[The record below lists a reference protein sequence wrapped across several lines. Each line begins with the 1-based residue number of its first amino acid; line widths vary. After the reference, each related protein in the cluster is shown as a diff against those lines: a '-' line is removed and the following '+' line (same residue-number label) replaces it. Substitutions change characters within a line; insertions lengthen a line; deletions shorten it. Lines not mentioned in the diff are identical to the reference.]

1 MNKISLVGNL
11 CNDPEM
17 RTTQSGISVCSFRVA
32 VNRRYKDA
40 DGNQKTDYIP
50 VQCWR
55 QLADLS
61 GRYLSKGK
69 KVGVVG
75 ALQSNSYEDK
85 SGNRRTSYTV
95 VADELEFLTPKGNEG
110 SGENAS
116 QGEYEDVRSY
126 GDMTDDGL
134 PF

>member
-1 MNKISLVGNL
+1 MNTISLVGNL

-40 DGNQKTDYIP
+40 DGNQKTDYIT

-55 QLADLS
+55 QLADLC
-61 GRYLSKGK
+61 GRYLVKGR
-69 KVGVVG
+69 KVGIVG
-75 ALQSNSYEDK
+75 ALQSRSYEDK
-85 SGNRRTSYTV
+85 QGNKRTAYEV
-95 VADELEFLTPKGNEG
+95 VAENVEFLTPKGNEG
-110 SGENAS
+110 SGENAA
-116 QGEYEDVRSY
+116 QGEYENLSGY
-126 GDMTDDGL
+126 GDLTDDDL